1 MEDFGFCIY
10 RLSESMSTNI
20 SNLRHLLEAFY
31 MLSGG
36 DSDQPNRCSF
46 SQTNS
51 LIKITVPPPDINNLE
66 HQ

>member
-1 MEDFGFCIY
+1 
-10 RLSESMSTNI
+10 MSKNI

-36 DSDQPNRCSF
+36 DSDQPNKCSF